1 MESYLLKVLTSLRG
15 VCYCQDTVR
24 ADLLTTNLMRDPE
37 AWGPEGPGAR
47 ELRADLEKESQR
59 KYSHY
64 YINSINYT
72 AAPFLVLK

>member
-1 MESYLLKVLTSLRG
+1 
-15 VCYCQDTVR
+15 
-24 ADLLTTNLMRDPE
+24 MRDPE